1 MLPPPPVLLLFTQQK
16 KLNTR
21 SMWKCCTAQANDKK
35 NLATLTNSGLKIKG
49 NKVLKDMVDHAA
61 PAVVCQSNDFPPTA
75 AISPST
81 ITRLFPV
88 YCSGEHSL
96 LPSTRSNRMIFKRES
111 IFTLSLVIRKG
122 YGYQIWWFFGKIP
135 NSLLPP
141 SPPSVLENYIAIFL
155 MDMVVYIQGGMRAR

>member
-1 MLPPPPVLLLFTQQK
+1 MYELLLFTQQK
-16 KLNTR
+16 KLNAR
-21 SMWKCCTAQANDKK
+21 LMWKYCTAQAYDKI
-35 NLATLTNSGLKIKG
+35 NSATLTDSGLKIKG
-49 NKVLKDMVDHAA
+49 NKVLKDMADHAA

-122 YGYQIWWFFGKIP
+122 YGYQIG
-135 NSLLPP
+135 
-141 SPPSVLENYIAIFL
+141 
-155 MDMVVYIQGGMRAR
+155 

>member
-21 SMWKCCTAQANDKK
+21 SMWKYCTAQANDKI

-61 PAVVCQSNDFPPTA
+61 PAVVCQSNDSPPTA

-96 LPSTRSNRMIFKRES
+96 LPSTKSNRMIFKRES
-111 IFTLSLVIRKG
+111 IFTLSLVIRRE
-122 YGYQIWWFFGKIP
+122 YGYQIWWFFWK
-135 NSLLPP
+135 NSKQSSTPL
-141 SPPSVLENYIAIFL
+141 SPPQFWKITLLIFY
-155 MDMVVYIQGGMRAR
+155 DRYGCI